1 MGQLLKADV
10 MLLEKMVGNLIRQ
23 FEFASGDTGPLMESR
38 RFQLGHELSSA
49 PQAIRETVEELAPR

>member
-1 MGQLLKADV
+1 MGQLPKADV

-38 RFQLGHELSSA
+38 RFQLGHEL
-49 PQAIRETVEELAPR
+49 